1 MGDRS
6 VNARDISRSVVVTGD
21 GNNVA
26 LTFGDTGIALPLRRK
41 QFPPPDRR
49 HRPRTGE
56 PPREL
61 DLLVAEA
68 GKLPLIGRKDLLAEL
83 QSWLD
88 DETDISVYGLIGRA
102 GTGKTRLA
110 IEFCRTID
118 SDPTGKGE
126 WIAGFLSPADLSP
139 VVETL
144 ATHSFTWERRTLLVI
159 DYAAQCHQALARWL
173 DRLADQKLDTKL
185 RFLLLDREAP
195 EAFGWWQELTVLGP
209 PSRRDLFHELRPR
222 QLPDLSDLEE
232 RRALMTGALQ
242 AARELRTEPSSSPP
256 IPARTKTRISTA
268 ASPKP
273 SSAIR

>member
-6 VNARDISRSVVVTGD
+6 VDARDISRSVVVTGD

-41 QFPPPDRR
+41 QFPPPVRR

-68 GKLPLIGRKDLLAEL
+68 GRLPLIGRKDLLAEL

-144 ATHSFTWERRTLLVI
+144 ATAQLHLGAPNPSGHRLRRPVPSGPL
-159 DYAAQCHQALARWL
+159 ALA
-173 DRLADQKLDTKL
+173 
-185 RFLLLDREAP
+185 
-195 EAFGWWQELTVLGP
+195 
-209 PSRRDLFHELRPR
+209 
-222 QLPDLSDLEE
+222 
-232 RRALMTGALQ
+232 
-242 AARELRTEPSSSPP
+242 
-256 IPARTKTRISTA
+256 
-268 ASPKP
+268 
-273 SSAIR
+273 